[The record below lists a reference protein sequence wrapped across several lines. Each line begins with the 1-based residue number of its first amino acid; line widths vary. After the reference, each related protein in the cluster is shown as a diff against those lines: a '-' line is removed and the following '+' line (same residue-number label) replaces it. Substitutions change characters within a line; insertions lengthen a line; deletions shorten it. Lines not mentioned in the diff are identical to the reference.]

1 MKIPIAPIITMAVT
15 LLLGSAALFFLKRDK
30 KSRADIEKEKIK
42 VQETVQDFVNVK
54 DIRKNFLYTKNNKV
68 FSYIRV
74 YPIDI
79 NLFSRKEKKS
89 KTNTLTKEISA
100 VLEEPLKFLAISR
113 STDISSLLE
122 EYQKI
127 LSTSTDQNQKE
138 LLRKEMI
145 SLAERAT
152 SGEAMERQFYIP
164 LWHDEEDGAETELEK
179 IANDYIFAFNSI
191 GIKAKILG
199 EKEIYQLCN
208 LFSNPNYSGEEVNFD
223 MTVLILNQEG
233 V

>member
-15 LLLGSAALFFLKRDK
+15 LLLGSAALFFLKKDK
-30 KSRADIEKEKIK
+30 KSNKDIEKEKIENK
-42 VQETVQDFVNVK
+42 ETVQDFVNVK

-199 EKEIYQLCN
+199 EKGIYQLCN

-223 MTVLILNQEG
+223 MTVPILNQEG